1 MRQPPLL
8 TSPTA
13 SPESSGNGSKERPE
27 RLGVVFSQAHETVQL
42 IKNSFF
48 LLPQDLIEMIVN
60 LQDAVEH
67 HAKKQSDLEDY
78 IDALLTKVI
87 ANAPDLLQ
95 KNAQMEAK
103 YRHRL

>member
-1 MRQPPLL
+1 
-8 TSPTA
+8 
-13 SPESSGNGSKERPE
+13 
-27 RLGVVFSQAHETVQL
+27 
-42 IKNSFF
+42 
-48 LLPQDLIEMIVN
+48 MIVN